1 VVIFCVSDCDPVG
14 SQMPISIARKLQ
26 AFKAAH
32 FPDMEF
38 QVRRVALHPDQVR
51 ELQLPSSP

>member
-1 VVIFCVSDCDPVG
+1 LANADFDR
-14 SQMPISIARKLQ
+14 SQLQ

-38 QVRRVALHPDQVR
+38 QVRRVALHLDQVR